1 MGEAR
6 QKPFPSVS
14 HVYFKAAS
22 IYFKDW
28 IQLYTLMFKAKTVLS
43 EPSIIINLITI
54 DSFN

>member
-28 IQLYTLMFKAKTVLS
+28 IQLYTLMFKAKTVLP